1 MNYRNAQ
8 DIFPENLLKQIQAWG
23 ESSGYRAYL
32 AKRNQSMKKDFAD
45 GLTIEQLAEKY
56 YLSFDSVKHIVYTK
70 QERTMLQFSKTLSSA
85 MTYAKENKIDE
96 WIHTYLHDAEKSNI
110 PFSDGLKLFERYYI
124 GPMKMPLDLFERN
137 TGPEEGMK
145 YKIDKDWWPIHV
157 AALEDSIKKDPDM
170 PPLIAHYVEH
180 GFEMNDGNTR
190 LQAYKN
196 LGVKEAYFI
205 IWITEQE
212 EYEEFISRY
221 GNYAEGAP
229 VIRR

>member
-1 MNYRNAQ
+1 
-8 DIFPENLLKQIQAWG
+8 
-23 ESSGYRAYL
+23 
-32 AKRNQSMKKDFAD
+32 
-45 GLTIEQLAEKY
+45 
-56 YLSFDSVKHIVYTK
+56 
-70 QERTMLQFSKTLSSA
+70 MLQFSKTLSSA
-85 MTYAKENKIDE
+85 VTYAKENKIDE
-96 WIHTYLHDAEKSNI
+96 WIHTYLHDAEKSNV

-124 GPMKMPLDLFERN
+124 GPIKMPTDLFERN

-170 PPLIAHYVEH
+170 PPLIAHYVDH

-196 LGVKEAYFI
+196 LGVQEVNII

-221 GNYAEGAP
+221 GNYAKEAP

>member
-1 MNYRNAQ
+1 
-8 DIFPENLLKQIQAWG
+8 
-23 ESSGYRAYL
+23 
-32 AKRNQSMKKDFAD
+32 MKKDFAA
-45 GLTIEQLAEKY
+45 GQTIEQLSEKY
-56 YLSFDSVKHIVYTK
+56 YLSVDSVKHIVYSK
-70 QERTMLQFSKTLSSA
+70 QERTMPEYNKTFSSVQTFA
-85 MTYAKENKIDE
+85 RENKIDE
-96 WIHTYLHDAEKSNI
+96 WIHTYLHDAGKNI

-124 GPMKMPLDLFERN
+124 GPIKMPTDLFERN

-157 AALEDSIKKDPDM
+157 VALEDSIKKDPDM

-196 LGVKEAYFI
+196 LGVQEVNII

-212 EYEEFISRY
+212 EYEEFMSRY

-229 VIRR
+229 VVRR

>member
-1 MNYRNAQ
+1 
-8 DIFPENLLKQIQAWG
+8 
-23 ESSGYRAYL
+23 
-32 AKRNQSMKKDFAD
+32 
-45 GLTIEQLAEKY
+45 
-56 YLSFDSVKHIVYTK
+56 
-70 QERTMLQFSKTLSSA
+70 MLQFSKTLSSA
-85 MTYAKENKIDE
+85 VTYAKENKIDE
-96 WIHTYLHDAEKSNI
+96 WIHTYLHDSEKSNV

-124 GPMKMPLDLFERN
+124 GPIKMPSDLFVRN

-145 YKIDKDWWPIHV
+145 YKIDKGWWPIHV

-170 PPLIAHYVEH
+170 PPLIAHYVDH

-205 IWITEQE
+205 IWITEKD
-212 EYEEFISRY
+212 EYEEFMTRY
-221 GNYAEGAP
+221 GKYAEGAP